1 MASTNYRTGR
11 VIGLASTAALG
22 GFLFGFDSAV
32 INGAASGIKATF
44 ALSSFALGLVV
55 SIALIGSAIGA
66 WFAGYLAER
75 FGRRRVMLVAAA
87 LFLLSAFGQAF
98 PLGVYDLCLWR
109 LIGGAGIGVAS
120 VMAPM
125 YIAEIAPAQLRGRMG
140 SLQQFA
146 IVIGIF
152 STGLTN
158 YLILGAAGSDS
169 LNEWLFGIPAWR
181 WMFLTMVIPA
191 LVYGYFAWRLP
202 ESPRYLVEIGKYD
215 EAATVLSQIYT
226 DDVTARVE
234 DIRVSMQGEHKPRM
248 SDLRGKRFGLMP
260 LVWIGIILSS
270 LQQFVGINA
279 VFYYSN
285 TIWEAVGFSEGQAF
299 QTSLITTGVNVAF
312 TLVAIALV
320 DKVGRKPLLLVGS
333 FGMVAMLG
341 TLTFVFGT
349 AQSAATASR
358 SSPTAPTSSRSSRST
373 STWHSSPRLGV
384 RWSGCCSG
392 RCSRIE
398 FGRPLW
404 PWLPPRSGSQTSWSR
419 PPSRHSPTSVWGLLT
434 ACSPSLRSS
443 PFGSSSGTYM
453 RPRVSSWKIWPN
465 WKPDSRKP
473 DALTPREWRSWARA
487 GEWGHHVADPD
498 RHRCVDSR
506 CRPRWRGSSG
516 LGGPRRT

>member
-158 YLILGAAGSDS
+158 YLILGAAGGDS

-215 EAATVLSQIYT
+215 EAAIVLSQIYT

-349 AQSAATASR
+349 APIGSNGQPVLTDGPDIVALLAFNIYVAFFAATWGPVVWVLLGEMFPNRIRAAALAVAAAAQWVANFLVS
-358 SSPTAPTSSRSSRST
+358 TAFPPLADIS
-373 STWHSSPRLGV
+373 LGLAYSV
-384 RWSGCCSG
+384 FTIFAILSIWFV
-392 RCSRIE
+392 I
-398 FGRPLW
+398 
-404 PWLPPRSGSQTSWSR
+404 
-419 PPSRHSPTSVWGLLT
+419 RHIHETKGVELEDMAELEAGLKKT
-434 ACSPSLRSS
+434 
-443 PFGSSSGTYM
+443 
-453 RPRVSSWKIWPN
+453 
-465 WKPDSRKP
+465 
-473 DALTPREWRSWARA
+473 
-487 GEWGHHVADPD
+487 
-498 RHRCVDSR
+498 
-506 CRPRWRGSSG
+506 
-516 LGGPRRT
+516 